1 MLVYI
6 ELFNDLDIDKKN
18 NFMDHLKYISTD
30 LVNSVLNFYLSKI
43 AGDDYNNTFMTKKDF
58 LGLLTIYHYPEEF
71 LLSSDELEIIKS
83 YIDKFY
89 YLNKNY
95 KSFKNI
101 KDIDN
106 YYKTQIEPTNKIMK
120 DIFKSIFDTNRES
133 VCENYSKIYFNL
145 KNLIDDLSDSISKT
159 EIESYK
165 VHYYNLLKQI
175 LKDNT
180 DAYLETYEKNQ
191 TDNNE
196 YDNFRKTLF
205 MDNLKKDLSK
215 DPPDFGGVVYLID
228 IIRKKLCYISPT
240 SSKYNSI
247 KEKINSILDID
258 YLKQL
263 VKNNV
268 FDNGTLL
275 NIFNFII
282 EKIKEF
288 QSENE
293 DEELNSWVQ
302 EIKTKYI
309 DNFTNETLKTNLPI
323 LLDKII
329 KKIEKLELNVKSYRE
344 KINNIK

>member
-6 ELFNDLDIDKKN
+6 ELFTDLDISSKN
-18 NFMDHLKYISTD
+18 DFMEHLRYISTD
-30 LVNSVLNFYLSKI
+30 LVNSVLKFYLSKI
-43 AGDDYNNTFMTKKDF
+43 AGDNYSCDLMTNKDF
-58 LGLLTIYHYPEEF
+58 LGLLTVYHYPEEF
-71 LLSSDELEIIKS
+71 LLNNDELSIITT

-89 YLNKNY
+89 YLNNNY
-95 KSFKNI
+95 KTMNISIIDYYNAKIQPNSKLVKDTFKG
-101 KDIDN
+101 
-106 YYKTQIEPTNKIMK
+106 
-120 DIFKSIFDTNRES
+120 IFDANRES

-145 KNLIDDLSDSISKT
+145 KNLVDDLSDSTSKT
-159 EIESYK
+159 EIETYK
-165 VHYYNLLKQI
+165 THYYNLLKDI
-175 LKDNT
+175 LQDNT
-180 DAYLETYEKNQ
+180 ETYLKTQEKKQ
-191 TDNNE
+191 IDNNE

-205 MDNLKKDLSK
+205 MDNLKKDLNK
-215 DPPDFGGVVYLID
+215 VPPDFEGVVYLID

-247 KEKINSILDID
+247 KENINNILDID

-263 VKNNV
+263 IKNNV

-293 DEELNSWVQ
+293 DEELNKWVQ

-309 DNFTNETLKTNLPI
+309 DNFSNDTLKTNLPI

-329 KKIEKLELNVKSYRE
+329 KRVEKLELNVKNYRE

>member
-1 MLVYI
+1 MLVHI
-6 ELFNDLDIDKKN
+6 ELFNDLDISSKN

-43 AGDDYNNTFMTKKDF
+43 AGENYHSELMTNKDF
-58 LGLLTIYHYPEEF
+58 LGLLTVYHYPEEF
-71 LLSSDELEIIKS
+71 LLNNDELNIITT

-95 KSFKNI
+95 KTSNI
-101 KDIDN
+101 NIHD
-106 YYKTQIEPTNKIMK
+106 YYKTKIEPNNILAKKT
-120 DIFKSIFDTNRES
+120 FSGIFDANRES
-133 VCENYSKIYFNL
+133 VCENYAKIYFNL
-145 KNLIDDLSDSISKT
+145 KNLANDLSDSTSKT

-165 VHYYNLLKQI
+165 NHYYTLLKQI
-175 LKDNT
+175 LQDNT
-180 DAYLETYEKNQ
+180 DAYLKTQEKTQ
-191 TDNNE
+191 VDNNE

-205 MDNLKKDLSK
+205 MDNLKKDLNK

-247 KEKINSILDID
+247 KENINNILDID

-263 VKNNV
+263 IKNNV
-268 FDNGTLL
+268 FDNSTLL

-288 QSENE
+288 QSEKE
-293 DEELNSWVQ
+293 DKELNSWVQ

-309 DNFTNETLKTNLPI
+309 DNFSNETLKTNLPI
-323 LLDKII
+323 LLDKIM
-329 KKIEKLELNVKSYRE
+329 KKIEKLELNVTNYRN

>member
-6 ELFNDLDIDKKN
+6 ELFNDLDINSKN
-18 NFMDHLKYISTD
+18 NFMEHLKYISTD

-43 AGDDYNNTFMTKKDF
+43 AGDNYNSELMTNKDF
-58 LGLLTIYHYPEEF
+58 LGLLTVYHYPEEF
-71 LLSSDELEIIKS
+71 LLNNDELNIITT

-89 YLNKNY
+89 FLNKNY
-95 KSFKNI
+95 KTSNI
-101 KDIDN
+101 NISN
-106 YYKTQIEPTNKIMK
+106 YYKTKIQPNSKLVK
-120 DIFKSIFDTNRES
+120 DTFKGIFDANRES
-133 VCENYSKIYFNL
+133 VCKNYAKIYFNL
-145 KNLIDDLSDSISKT
+145 KNLVDDLSDSTSKT

-165 VHYYNLLKQI
+165 THYYTLLKQV
-175 LKDNT
+175 LQDNT
-180 DAYLETYEKNQ
+180 DAYLKTQEKIQ
-191 TDNNE
+191 VDNNE

-205 MDNLKKDLSK
+205 MDNLKKDLNK

-247 KEKINSILDID
+247 KENINNILDID

-263 VKNNV
+263 IKNNV
-268 FDNGTLL
+268 FDNSTLL

-288 QSENE
+288 QSHEE
-293 DEELNSWVQ
+293 DEELNKWVK

-309 DNFTNETLKTNLPI
+309 DNFSNETLKTNLPI
-323 LLDKII
+323 LLDKIM
-329 KKIEKLELNVKSYRE
+329 KKIEKLELNVTNYRN

>member
-43 AGDDYNNTFMTKKDF
+43 AGDDYTNTFMTNKDF
-58 LGLLTIYHYPEEF
+58 LGLLTIYHYSEEF
-71 LLSSDELEIIKS
+71 LLNSEEFDTIKS
-83 YIDKFY
+83 YIDTFY

-95 KSFKNI
+95 KNTKNI
-101 KDIDN
+101 NNIND
-106 YYKTQIEPTNKIMK
+106 YYKTKIEPNTKTVK
-120 DIFKSIFDTNRES
+120 KIFKGIFNTNRES
-133 VCENYSKIYFNL
+133 VCENYAKIYLNL
-145 KNLIDDLSDSISKT
+145 KNLVNDLSESTSKT

-165 VHYYNLLKQI
+165 THYYNLLKEI
-175 LKDNT
+175 LKNNT
-180 DAYLETYEKNQ
+180 DSYLKTQEKTQ
-191 TDNNE
+191 IDNNE
-196 YDNFRKTLF
+196 YDNFRKKLF
-205 MDNLKKDLSK
+205 MDNLKNDLSK
-215 DPPDFGGVVYLID
+215 EPPDFSGVVYLID

-263 VKNNV
+263 VTNNV
-268 FDNGTLL
+268 FDNSVLL

-288 QSENE
+288 QSEDE
-293 DEELNSWVQ
+293 DKELNSWVQ
-302 EIKTKYI
+302 DIKTKYI
-309 DNFTNETLKTNLPI
+309 DNFSNETLKTHLPL
-323 LLDKII
+323 LLDKIMN
-329 KKIEKLELNVKSYRE
+329 KIEKLELNVTNYRN
-344 KINNIK
+344 KINNTK

>member
-1 MLVYI
+1 MLLVYI

-43 AGDDYNNTFMTKKDF
+43 AGDDYNTSFMSNKDF
-58 LGLLTIYHYPEEF
+58 LGLLTIYHYSEEF
-71 LLSSDELEIIKS
+71 LLNNEELNIIKS

-95 KSFKNI
+95 KNI
-101 KDIDN
+101 EDINN
-106 YYKTQIEPTNKIMK
+106 YYKTKIEASNKLVK
-120 DIFKSIFDTNRES
+120 QIFKGIFDTNREN
-133 VCENYSKIYFNL
+133 VCENYAKIYLNL
-145 KNLIDDLSDSISKT
+145 KNLVNDLSESTSKT
-159 EIESYK
+159 EIETYK
-165 VHYYNLLKQI
+165 NHYYNLLKEI

-180 DAYLETYEKNQ
+180 ESYLNTQEKNQ
-191 TDNNE
+191 IDNNE
-196 YDNFRKTLF
+196 YDNFRKKLF

-215 DPPDFGGVVYLID
+215 EPPDFAGVVYLID

-240 SSKYNSI
+240 NSKYNYI

-258 YLKQL
+258 YFKQL
-263 VKNNV
+263 IKNNV
-268 FDNGTLL
+268 FDNNVLL

-288 QSENE
+288 QSEDE
-293 DEELNSWVQ
+293 DKELNSWVQ
-302 EIKTKYI
+302 DIKTKYI
-309 DNFTNETLKTNLPI
+309 DNFSNETLKTHLPI
-323 LLDKII
+323 LLDKIMN
-329 KKIEKLELNVKSYRE
+329 KIEKLELNVTNYRN